1 MEVTHGEDTASKGAE
16 PPSPFV
22 GEPLLRVDGPSREVH
37 VGGRRINVRL
47 SKQEFDLFLCLYQK
61 AGQTC
66 SREELCD
73 AVWGSVDVG
82 GGSEPKGD
90 EHMLH
95 TVVHRLRGKLARAG
109 VELNQYLT
117 SLAGVG
123 YRLDVTPHAPLG
135 LTGDVGRMEGS
146 RWPARV
152 FAAAGA
158 VLVAGI
164 VLAVVLLAVG
174 SDGDDNGNGG
184 GALAGSPT
192 PVPVAEVCGAEM
204 ISPEP
209 GSTLAGSTVT
219 FRWTPGCGMTRYD
232 LWVGCSPGAVD
243 FFNAEDGSFL
253 EATVSGLPTDGGPVF
268 AWLSSSDGTE
278 EGFFRPEYEYTAAGG
293 DGLSVAVVPGDTVWM
308 DTGVDVAP
316 GETAEIEACGYIR
329 ASSTGFPIAY
339 PAGDDECPG
348 VYRFGFP
355 VPDLPCWSLVGRLG
369 DGEPFLV
376 GEVTTAATGGTSE
389 RLFLGINDDNLVD
402 NDGQYRATIRVAKSP

>member
-1 MEVTHGEDTASKGAE
+1 
-16 PPSPFV
+16 
-22 GEPLLRVDGPSREVH
+22 VH

-47 SKQEFDLFLCLYQK
+47 SKKEFDLLLYLYQK
-61 AGQTC
+61 AGETC
-66 SREELCD
+66 SREELSD
-73 AVWGSVDVG
+73 ALWGLVEAG
-82 GGSEPKGD
+82 GKVVPRYD
-90 EHMLH
+90 DHMLH
-95 TVVHRLRGKLARAG
+95 ALVHRLRGKLARSG
-109 VELNQYLT
+109 LELGQYVT
-117 SLAGVG
+117 SIAGVG
-123 YRLDVTPHAPLG
+123 YRLDVTPHALSGPPS
-135 LTGDVGRMEGS
+135 DVGGMDGS
-146 RWPARV
+146 RWPDRV

-209 GSTLAGSTVT
+209 GSTLPGSMVT

-293 DGLSVAVVPGDTVWM
+293 DGSSVAVVPGDTVWM

-316 GETAEIEACGYIR
+316 NETAEIEACGYIR

-376 GEVTTAATGGTSE
+376 GEATAAATGGTSE

>member
-1 MEVTHGEDTASKGAE
+1 
-16 PPSPFV
+16 
-22 GEPLLRVDGPSREVH
+22 
-37 VGGRRINVRL
+37 
-47 SKQEFDLFLCLYQK
+47 
-61 AGQTC
+61 
-66 SREELCD
+66 
-73 AVWGSVDVG
+73 
-82 GGSEPKGD
+82 
-90 EHMLH
+90 
-95 TVVHRLRGKLARAG
+95 
-109 VELNQYLT
+109 
-117 SLAGVG
+117 
-123 YRLDVTPHAPLG
+123 
-135 LTGDVGRMEGS
+135 
-146 RWPARV
+146 
-152 FAAAGA
+152 
-158 VLVAGI
+158 
-164 VLAVVLLAVG
+164 
-174 SDGDDNGNGG
+174 
-184 GALAGSPT
+184 
-192 PVPVAEVCGAEM
+192 
-204 ISPEP
+204 
-209 GSTLAGSTVT
+209 
-219 FRWTPGCGMTRYD
+219 MTRYD